1 ERRILGRE
9 KRRRSD
15 RRLLLL
21 SARLTMDKTK
31 RNKEKGGSSSNN
43 NDAATASTS
52 GRSGRGRQSQ
62 ATNPLTVGQA
72 IMKAN
77 YHSCCRQFYTLP
89 ELIEFMTTRH
99 RGLTAEMVTKVYR
112 EMLKSINA
120 EMYLRAAQ
128 YHSTARQI
136 ERKRRETADSVST
149 LRASTSTTAPA
160 QSDGDSSSSS

>member
-1 ERRILGRE
+1 
-9 KRRRSD
+9 
-15 RRLLLL
+15 
-21 SARLTMDKTK
+21 MDKTK
-31 RNKEKGGSSSNN
+31 RKKEKGGSSSNN

-52 GRSGRGRQSQ
+52 GRSGRGKQSQ

-120 EMYLRAAQ
+120 ELYLRAAQ
-128 YHSTARQI
+128 YHSTAREI

-149 LRASTSTTAPA
+149 PRASTSTTAPA

>member
-1 ERRILGRE
+1 
-9 KRRRSD
+9 
-15 RRLLLL
+15 
-21 SARLTMDKTK
+21 MDKK
-31 RNKEKGGSSSNN
+31 KSNKEKGGSSLNN
-43 NDAATASTS
+43 NDADVASSS

-99 RGLTAEMVTKVYR
+99 RGLTAETVTKVFR
-112 EMLKSINA
+112 EMLKRINA

-128 YHSTARQI
+128 YHSTVRKI
-136 ERKRRETADSVST
+136 ERKRRESDDNLST
-149 LRASTSTTAPA
+149 PS
-160 QSDGDSSSSS
+160 

>member
-1 ERRILGRE
+1 

-15 RRLLLL
+15 RRLLLI
-21 SARLTMDKTK
+21 SARLTMDKK
-31 RNKEKGGSSSNN
+31 KSNKEKGGSSLNN
-43 NDAATASTS
+43 NDADVASSS

-99 RGLTAEMVTKVYR
+99 RGLTAETVTKVFR
-112 EMLKSINA
+112 EMLKRINP

-128 YHSTARQI
+128 YHSTVRKI
-136 ERKRRETADSVST
+136 ERKRRETDDNLST
-149 LRASTSTTAPA
+149 PPS
-160 QSDGDSSSSS
+160 